1 MSARLKRII
10 TWSLSVILVL
20 VGVYYTVKIG
30 TKSYSP
36 EDTVEYRQDELHLKI
51 FYNRPYKKDR
61 DIFGGLVPYGE
72 VWRTGANEATTF
84 ETNKD
89 LIVDGSLLPAGI
101 YTLWT
106 IPQKDSWKVIFNSKL
121 YAWGITLDNE
131 ASREAE
137 HDVLVLERPVQHLN
151 PEVEQFTISIAE
163 EHELLFLV
171 LAWDQVS
178 LRVPIRLSQ
187 SQSREV
193 GHVQSCGSDA
203 TVLTRVLLKKSYCQ
217 PLRNGTAAMATLHQV
232 KGSM

>member
-1 MSARLKRII
+1 MNVRLKRII
-10 TWSLSVILVL
+10 AWSLSIILLL
-20 VGVYYTVKIG
+20 VGIYYTVKIG

-36 EDTVEYRQDELHLKI
+36 EDTVEYRNENLHLEV
-51 FYNRPYKKDR
+51 FYNRPSKKDR
-61 DIFGGLVPYGE
+61 IIFGGLVPYGE

-106 IPQKDSWKVIFNSKL
+106 IPQEDSWKIIFNSKL
-121 YAWGITLDNE
+121 YAWGITLNNE

-137 HDVLVLERPVQHLN
+137 YDELVLERPVQHLN
-151 PEVEQFTISIAE
+151 TEVEQFTISIVE

-178 LRVPIRLSQ
+178 LRIPIRLSQ
-187 SQSREV
+187 PQSREL
-193 GHVQSCGSDA
+193 GQKQVQSCGSDA
-203 TVLTRVLLKKSYCQ
+203 IAMTRAL
-217 PLRNGTAAMATLHQV
+217 
-232 KGSM
+232 